1 MSLPTVCKAA
11 SLLKEAHCSRVRDAG
26 FGVVFDLT
34 VKKNVS
40 RILMCY
46 LMGVIDPA
54 TMVMD
59 FGNGRVLRINRDA
72 VHHIIDLP
80 MGRHTAPTRAASGHD
95 DSLTALK
102 DELGFDRSKSIG
114 VKDLLEKLKVLV
126 EEDDY
131 VSVDLAVKV
140 FFLILYQNMLC
151 PGPAVRLG
159 RVAAMV
165 ENMDYAAM
173 AQMDFCQLVVDE
185 LQAAVVRWQAE
196 GSKHN
201 CAEGCAIVPLIMYL
215 DCLKLRKFSVMH
227 TLTPRASYLTT
238 KDLMKLYNEDV
249 LVKGKIYLETY
260 KFGKLPVSASE
271 FLISVFL
278 KVQPL

>member
-1 MSLPTVCKAA
+1 M
-11 SLLKEAHCSRVRDAG
+11 
-26 FGVVFDLT
+26 
-34 VKKNVS
+34 
-40 RILMCY
+40 
-46 LMGVIDPA
+46 
-54 TMVMD
+54 
-59 FGNGRVLRINRDA
+59 
-72 VHHIIDLP
+72 
-80 MGRHTAPTRAASGHD
+80 
-95 DSLTALK
+95 
-102 DELGFDRSKSIG
+102 
-114 VKDLLEKLKVLV
+114 LEKLKVLV

-140 FFLILYQNMLC
+140 FFLILYQNLLC
-151 PGPAVRLG
+151 PGLAIHLG

-185 LQAAVVRWQAE
+185 LQAAVVRWQSE
-196 GSKHN
+196 GSKQN

-271 FLISVFL
+271 FLISDFL
-278 KVQPL
+278 KRCSHYKSELSSTHMCNCLCLLSFFAVEGVR